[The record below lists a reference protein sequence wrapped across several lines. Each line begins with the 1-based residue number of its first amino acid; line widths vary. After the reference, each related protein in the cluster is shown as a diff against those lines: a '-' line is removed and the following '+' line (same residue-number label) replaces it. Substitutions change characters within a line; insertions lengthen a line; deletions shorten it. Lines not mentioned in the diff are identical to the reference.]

1 MESIKLT
8 EFKEILSGKYRKDNK
23 EYPLLFGIRENQ
35 KGNRFITMIYIDHK
49 NDKINVLLNWEI
61 DEIKD
66 KVTYTILENKKV
78 SKKIEEYKTL
88 IKNFKEFFKIVKSL
102 ELFSIIKY
110 TLGFNINLNIS
121 GIDLAYWIYSK
132 IYYGEINREDFVD
145 VIGTNI
151 EFIRELS
158 AIIIEDIA
166 KKYIEKGLSN
176 SKETD
181 LTIGI

>member
-8 EFKEILSGKYRKDNK
+8 EFKEILSGKFNKDGK

-35 KGNRFITMIYIDHK
+35 EGNRFITMIYIDHK
-49 NDKINVLLNWEI
+49 NNQVNILLNWEI

-66 KVTYTILENKKV
+66 KVIYKILENKKL
-78 SKKIEEYKTL
+78 SKKIEEYRTL

-102 ELFSIIKY
+102 KLFSIIKY

-121 GIDLAYWIYSK
+121 KIDLAYWIYSK
-132 IYYGEINREDFVD
+132 IYYGKINREDFID
-145 VIGTNI
+145 VIDTNI
-151 EFIRELS
+151 EYIRELS

-166 KKYIEKGLSN
+166 KKFIEKGLSN

-181 LTIGI
+181 LTIEI